1 MSETKHVVP
10 QPIKD
15 AVHNALASYPVAAN
29 TGHAAEIACDA
40 FAKALRE
47 NPIVP
52 TDEQAVEMMRSTSHR
67 GCEGWADWEW
77 VLLGAIQWQR
87 RMFLAPEPEVDPLV
101 MYIERHFEDS
111 STDKLL
117 IRNCAEAAAQDYHEH
132 VKRNSPEPQDGPRRA
147 GFNGEPV
154 ASNLEFTN
162 ALKAVQGD
170 APEPEVSR
178 CEVDES
184 MLDYVNNHSDAATY
198 LDDGALVEIISAA
211 EAYLRGQQEKKS

>member
-1 MSETKHVVP
+1 
-10 QPIKD
+10 
-15 AVHNALASYPVAAN
+15 
-29 TGHAAEIACDA
+29 
-40 FAKALRE
+40 
-47 NPIVP
+47 
-52 TDEQAVEMMRSTSHR
+52 
-67 GCEGWADWEW
+67 
-77 VLLGAIQWQR
+77 
-87 RMFLAPEPEVDPLV
+87 MFLAPEPEVDPLV